1 MGTMIALYLPQELL
15 AESSAAWTVEQ
26 RSFNPIASQ
35 VGRLSRFGISLDTLA
50 FNGAVIDLGSPV
62 EFDLFME
69 DDLWNCQSE
78 ELSILAFGTTVEE
91 AIKSFSEDFL
101 TVWDVIAESPD
112 EDLTVEAQRVKNAM
126 RKLVVSVTRR

>member
-1 MGTMIALYLPQELL
+1 MGIIIAPYLPQELL
-15 AESSAAWTVEQ
+15 AESSAASSVEQ

-50 FNGAVIDLGSPV
+50 FNGAVIDLKPPV

-78 ELSILAFGTTVEE
+78 ALSILAFGTTVEE

-101 TVWDVIAESPD
+101 TVWDVIAQSPD
-112 EDLTVEAQRVKNAM
+112 EDLTLEAQRVKNAM